1 MDIAEIRAAFT
12 VSEGRIEKVRQFRS
26 DRLTRIQNPGEAS
39 PFVRG
44 RRAAATRALH
54 ILPVNLFDPNVNLDI
69 SRLETRKWGP
79 SPAFVGSTRWRSSH
93 FNFDGY
99 LIQDFNPDIQEPF
112 AYVQIFRTGA
122 IESVKIISDYQYI
135 DNDFEINT
143 IRQVKDLLKILI
155 NLEVAPP
162 VVVMLSLFG
171 VVEYPLILP
180 PNARYS
186 GYHNNLNQ
194 ELLPLPECIVEDFET
209 PIEVALRPAFD
220 TLYQSAG
227 MPRSF
232 NYDEHG
238 NWVGAEIGFA

>member
-1 MDIAEIRAAFT
+1 VGAIACLCWIDTMA
-12 VSEGRIEKVRQFRS
+12 QC
-26 DRLTRIQNPGEAS
+26 
-39 PFVRG
+39 
-44 RRAAATRALH
+44 
-54 ILPVNLFDPNVNLDI
+54 
-69 SRLETRKWGP
+69 
-79 SPAFVGSTRWRSSH
+79 H

-99 LIQDFNPDIQEPF
+99 LIQDFNPDIQRPF
-112 AYVQIFRTGA
+112 AYVQVFRTGA

-135 DNDFEINT
+135 DNNFEINT

-155 NLEVAPP
+155 DLEVAPP

-171 VVEYPLILP
+171 VVGYPLILP

-186 GYHNNLNQ
+186 GHHNDLNR
-194 ELLPLPECIVEDFET
+194 ELLPLPECMLEDFDT

-238 NWVGAEIGFA
+238 NWVGGEIGFE